1 MSELPTIKPRRSHA
15 LDALRGYAIMTMILS
30 ATEAFSVLPAWMYH
44 AQVPPPDHIFN
55 PSIYGITWVDLIF
68 PFFLFS
74 MGAAIPLSLGRQY
87 AKGTSKWNLAWKCVQ
102 RWFKLSFFAIFIIHV
117 FPFMLGYQQ
126 EWLRYVVP
134 ILAFGLMC
142 LMYLPNPFHL
152 SKWGERSVKGSAY
165 AIAIVLMLFQPY
177 ANGASFSLTDSD
189 IIMLILA
196 NVALTGSFIYLLT
209 IHKPLYRI
217 AIMPFIMAIFMASH
231 TEDSWAAWLMQH
243 SALPWLYQLPY
254 QEYLLVIIPGTIAG
268 DWLTTWL
275 SKNHEDKKAGNAWWI
290 GVISIT
296 IIISNVIL
304 LFCRALVINLVVSLI
319 LIGILGWLLKHP
331 QGDTAYWERL
341 WLGGSY
347 LLLLGLCLE
356 AYEGGIRKDDV
367 TMSYLLVTSG
377 LAFFA
382 LLFFTIICD
391 HCHVRWVSIPLEQV
405 GKNPMIAYVASSM
418 IVIPILVLLRLYPFL
433 ENMSS
438 NPFTGFLKGIIL
450 TALTMLVTAGFTQKK
465 YFWKT

>member
-1 MSELPTIKPRRSHA
+1 MSNQPTTISRRSHA

-30 ATEAFSVLPAWMYH
+30 ATEAFNVLPAWMYH
-44 AQVPPPDHIFN
+44 AQIPPPNHIFN

-87 AKGTSKWNLAWKCVQ
+87 AKGTSKWKLAWKCVE

-126 EWLRYVVP
+126 EWLRYAIP

-142 LMYLPNPFHL
+142 LMYMPNPFHL
-152 SKWGERSVKGSAY
+152 SQWGERTIKGSAY
-165 AIAIVLMLFQPY
+165 LVAVILMLFQPY
-177 ANGASFSLTDSD
+177 ANNATFSLTDSD

-196 NVALTGSFIYLLT
+196 NVALTGSIIYLLT
-209 IHKPLYRI
+209 IHKPSYRI
-217 AIMPFIMAIFMASH
+217 AIMPFIMSIFMASH
-231 TEDSWAAWLMQH
+231 TEGSWAALLMH
-243 SALPWLYQLPY
+243 SSVLPWLYQLPY

-268 DWLTTWL
+268 DWLTMWL
-275 SKNHEDKKAGNAWWI
+275 SKRHEVSKIVNAKWI
-290 GVISIT
+290 AVISIT
-296 IIISNVIL
+296 IICSNVIL
-304 LFCRALVINLVVSLI
+304 LFCRALVINLIVSLI
-319 LIGILGWLLKHP
+319 LIGIHYWLLKHP
-331 QGDTAYWERL
+331 QGDTIYWKKL

-347 LLLLGLCLE
+347 LLMLGLCIE
-356 AYEGGIRKDDV
+356 SYEGGIRKDDV
-367 TMSYLLVTSG
+367 TISYLLVTSG

-382 LLFFTIICD
+382 LLFFSIICD
-391 HCHVRWVSIPLEQV
+391 YFHFKWVSTPLEQV

-418 IVIPILVLLRLYPFL
+418 IVIPILILLKLYPFL

-438 NPFTGFLKGIIL
+438 CPITGFLKGIIL
-450 TALTMLVTAGFTQKK
+450 TSLTMIVTTAFTQKR